1 MKVLNAILLTLGSAL
16 LAVLL
21 WRIGPKELWRELS
34 SLGWGLIPFMLC
46 EGISEMI
53 HTFGWRRCFNG
64 ELRNVSWS
72 FLFRVRMAGYA
83 INYLTPTASLGG
95 EVTKTTLLASKGR
108 VSQAASGVLIGKV
121 CFSVAHLLFV
131 ALGTLLIVRTVR
143 LEKVVWVSLL
153 LSALLVAC
161 GIFIFFLLQMRGKLG
176 APIRWLAAKGIGGRK
191 LENAVVN
198 LNTLDDELRAFYRE
212 HPKDMCIAICWFLLG
227 YSVGI
232 AQTWFFFH
240 LLHPPTPLSVAA
252 AAWFLGMWFDL
263 LTFAIPLNAGS
274 LEGSRV
280 LVFKLLGFTA
290 SLGMAYGVAL
300 RLAQI
305 FWATV
310 GLVFYGQL
318 IKRKRPLPISSAIP
332 NKSDAQNQIQAK
344 RKFPRPAG
352 S

>member
-1 MKVLNAILLTLGSAL
+1 MKVLNAILLTLGTAL
-16 LAVLL
+16 LAVLV

-64 ELRNVSWS
+64 NLRSVSWS
-72 FLFRVRMAGYA
+72 YLFRVRMAGYA

-108 VSQAASGVLIGKV
+108 VTQAASGVLIGKV
-121 CFSVAHLLFV
+121 CFGLAHLLFV
-131 ALGTLLIVRTVR
+131 ALGTLMIMRTVR
-143 LEKVVWVSLL
+143 LERVVWIPLL

-161 GIFIFFLLQMRGKLG
+161 GIFIFLLLQKQGKLG
-176 APIRWLAAKGIGGRK
+176 APIRWLAAKGIGGGK
-191 LENAVVN
+191 LEKGVAN
-198 LNTLDDELRAFYRE
+198 LTTLDDELRAFYRE
-212 HPKDMCIAICWFLLG
+212 HPRDMCIAICCHLLG

-240 LLHPPTPLSVAA
+240 LVHPPTPLGVAA
-252 AAWFLGMWFDL
+252 TIWFLGMWFDL
-263 LTFAIPLNAGS
+263 LTFAIPMNAGS

-290 SLGMAYGVAL
+290 PLGMAYGVAL

-305 FWATV
+305 LWAVV

-318 IKRKRPLPISSAIP
+318 IARKQPLPISSSIP
-332 NKSDAQNQIQAK
+332 KDGEVRRVSGVQT
-344 RKFPRPAG
+344 
-352 S
+352 